1 MACDIKPPADD
12 SYAPFLDEESFER
25 AEQAKDIT
33 SYETEINELQA
44 EIERLE
50 SEIDALEAEKSKS
63 VSKATEPPPS
73 TAEDSSED
81 KTTASDSISV
91 EATFYTAFCDTGCTG
106 VTATGYDV
114 SSTIYSPEGYR
125 VIAVDPSLIPL
136 DSVVEVTL
144 GNGDSF
150 KAKALDTGGDIKGA
164 RVDVLV
170 ADKAEARRLGRQ
182 SATVKI
188 IKRGG

>member
-1 MACDIKPPADD
+1 
-12 SYAPFLDEESFER
+12 
-25 AEQAKDIT
+25 
-33 SYETEINELQA
+33 
-44 EIERLE
+44 E

-73 TAEDSSED
+73 TAEDSSDD

-114 SSTIYSPEGYR
+114 SATTDSPEGYR
-125 VIAVDPSLIPL
+125 VSSVDPSLIPL

-144 GNGDSF
+144 GNGNSF
-150 KAKALDTGGDIKGA
+150 N
-164 RVDVLV
+164 
-170 ADKAEARRLGRQ
+170 
-182 SATVKI
+182 
-188 IKRGG
+188 

>member
-1 MACDIKPPADD
+1 
-12 SYAPFLDEESFER
+12 EGEV
-25 AEQAKDIT
+25 
-33 SYETEINELQA
+33 TEL
-44 EIERLE
+44 
-50 SEIDALEAEKSKS
+50 KS
-63 VSKATEPPPS
+63 SKAEEV
-73 TAEDSSED
+73 AWE
-81 KTTASDSISV
+81 TTTTPDTSGSVESLSV

-136 DSVVEVTL
+136 GSVVEVTL
-144 GNGDSF
+144 GNGDRF

-188 IKRGG
+188 IERGG